1 MGLYENMS
9 RLEALR
15 QKFAMAAI
23 FIGVGVIIFF
33 LSMGFAQSTSG
44 MIIGL
49 LVAAAGIPFCI
60 GTTKKY
66 KELYK
71 EIFVQVPLKKNFDNV
86 FYAWKS
92 GFNEHTVRNFRLFDM
107 GNIFSSEDY
116 LKASYK
122 GINFELS
129 DVTIRKKQGKS
140 TYTIFRGRIIIFDLP
155 NKPIIPMRVYSK
167 SFPSRNRDFKHNSEK
182 IELESIAFNDLFDVY
197 SQNDVDAFYVLTPV
211 MMERFIQLQKKYP
224 SIVAGFEGNKV
235 LFGLH
240 EAVNDAFDNI
250 NISQKLDYFTEMERT
265 QKDIDDIKHIITTV
279 AGIVA

>member
-1 MGLYENMS
+1 
-9 RLEALR
+9 
-15 QKFAMAAI
+15 MAAI

-33 LSMGFAQSTSG
+33 LSMGFAQSSSG

-129 DVTIRKKQGKS
+129 DVTIRKKQGK
-140 TYTIFRGRIIIFDLP
+140 TCQD
-155 NKPIIPMRVYSK
+155 
-167 SFPSRNRDFKHNSEK
+167 
-182 IELESIAFNDLFDVY
+182 
-197 SQNDVDAFYVLTPV
+197 
-211 MMERFIQLQKKYP
+211 
-224 SIVAGFEGNKV
+224 
-235 LFGLH
+235 
-240 EAVNDAFDNI
+240 
-250 NISQKLDYFTEMERT
+250 
-265 QKDIDDIKHIITTV
+265 
-279 AGIVA
+279 